1 MMTLQEMVRILLWPV
16 EFLKRHWMSV
26 VVVLG
31 VVVLVAI
38 FKTVDLPKF
47 GEVNLPKFDTSGI
60 GAIPAEQWLA
70 IAGLGILGI
79 IVICVFRKVLG
90 WVFLIG
96 SIIGLALLYNF
107 SYRAQDAVKEGSFA
121 IKGRL
126 NNAISYTFEPK
137 SLRET
142 EITVPGLVEG
152 DYYVDIFSRKNIY
165 TVQCPWA
172 SGQRRRAIIEEKSFS
187 DPKIGNLLLRGK
199 ETEKEY
205 AVSSGGV
212 VRVGPSGVIV
222 VSLKLE
228 ENEIEN
234 CKIAGALEGI
244 RFQFKEDRR

>member
-1 MMTLQEMVRILLWPV
+1 MMTPSEVFRWPV
-16 EFLKRHWMSV
+16 EFLKRHWMSIIV
-26 VVVLG
+26 ILG
-31 VVVLVAI
+31 IIVLVAI

-60 GAIPAEQWLA
+60 GTMPALA
-70 IAGLGILGI
+70 IAGLGIFGI
-79 IVICVFRKVLG
+79 IAIYVFRKVLG
-90 WVFLIG
+90 WIFLIG
-96 SIIGLALLYNF
+96 SIIGLAFLYNF
-107 SYRAQDAVKEGSFA
+107 SYRAQDAIKEGSFT

-126 NNAISYTFEPK
+126 NSAISYTFEPK
-137 SLRET
+137 SLGET
-142 EITVPGLVEG
+142 EIVVPGLVEG

-165 TVQCPWA
+165 AVQCPWA
-172 SGQRRRAIIEEKSFS
+172 LGQRRRAIIEEKSFS

-234 CKIAGALEGI
+234 CKIAGTLEGI